1 MGGCGHSQGT
11 PGAPRSPG
19 GSPLPGGVGGGRAP
33 PLVPASVGFWSQP
46 SAAGESPRNRA
57 SVGPWNLGPAP
68 PLPAVLPL
76 SDDRRPEAQLS
87 HPDRATAISEGF
99 GERQGQDVFTSI
111 APAWEVRKCKAPKET
126 RPQTPEQAA
135 IQGSGCEQCGGHS
148 QCGGTAHLSP

>member
-19 GSPLPGGVGGGRAP
+19 GSPLPGRGAP

-57 SVGPWNLGPAP
+57 SVGPWNLGLAP

-76 SDDRRPEAQLS
+76 SDSRWPEAQLS
-87 HPDRATAISEGF
+87 RPDRAPAISEGF
-99 GERQGQDVFTSI
+99 RESRPGCVYLNCSCLGGSEVQDLEENG
-111 APAWEVRKCKAPKET
+111 PR
-126 RPQTPEQAA
+126 TPEQAA
-135 IQGSGCEQCGGHS
+135 IRGSGCEQCGGQS
-148 QCGGTAHLSP
+148 QGRGTAHLAP